1 MPMANYISP
10 LSNDSLSNLCKEL
23 GKNNSINPADFERY
37 SVKRGLRNQDG
48 TGVMAGLTRICNVQ
62 GYYVSDGERVP
73 VPGRL
78 IYRGIDLLDLVH
90 GCEAEDRFG

>member
-37 SVKRGLRNQDG
+37 SRSEEHTSELQSR
-48 TGVMAGLTRICNVQ
+48 
-62 GYYVSDGERVP
+62 
-73 VPGRL
+73 
-78 IYRGIDLLDLVH
+78 
-90 GCEAEDRFG
+90 